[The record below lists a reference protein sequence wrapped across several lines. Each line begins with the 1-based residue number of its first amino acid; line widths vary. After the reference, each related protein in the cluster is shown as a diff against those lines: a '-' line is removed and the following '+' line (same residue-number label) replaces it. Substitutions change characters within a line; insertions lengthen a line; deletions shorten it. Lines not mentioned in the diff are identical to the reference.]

1 MICNRKQSPLRFEAP
16 NERRVPMS
24 PARPRPVYAPDT
36 PLSELRAAELLV
48 VSSLRLWILPYTAPT
63 ERHPDWR
70 VGFRRAGLSDAGVDG
85 FDALFRIVASAALR
99 SLDVRCPRCARLG
112 EDEAWLLQLGCVL
125 QRRHFSEAAAI
136 LGNWLPPAALRIA
149 VAPAERFAVGLAAS
163 GLHLPCRHAEAATV
177 RLLAPEAHAAR
188 GLTLVQSNDETRAIP
203 DRAAAAPTPYRHDI
217 AAEIPPSAGGRCCR
231 TRATS

>member
-1 MICNRKQSPLRFEAP
+1 
-16 NERRVPMS
+16 
-24 PARPRPVYAPDT
+24 
-36 PLSELRAAELLV
+36 
-48 VSSLRLWILPYTAPT
+48 
-63 ERHPDWR
+63 
-70 VGFRRAGLSDAGVDG
+70 
-85 FDALFRIVASAALR
+85 
-99 SLDVRCPRCARLG
+99 LG

-231 TRATS
+231 TRATSEGDDLKLQINRNFHRLPRGGQRMVRAGCAALADAGDVDKAAGFTGGRQPAALA